1 MAASGARRPLLL
13 LLLAAG
19 LAHGASALFVVKDN
33 NGTACIMANFS
44 ASFWTIYETGQGSKN
59 STIELPPSAEVLN
72 SSSSCGRGNASE
84 SILTVAFGSGYLLTL
99 NFTRNATRY
108 RVQHMRFTYN
118 LSDTQHFLNASA
130 KGGTSVVIPH
140 LERRVED
147 WPFQEPHEGLLGIH
161 SVDSI
166 TDIKA
171 DINKTY
177 RCLSPTKVHMG
188 NVTITLHDVTIQAYL
203 SSSNFSKEETHC
215 TQDGP
220 SPTPVPPSPSPPLVP
235 TNPTV
240 AKYNVT
246 GKNGTCLLASMALQ
260 LNITYLKKD
269 SNTTVTRMFNISPND
284 TFNGTCATSVVALR
298 VGNNSTVLQLKFG
311 MNATSS
317 LFFLQEV
324 QLNMTLPDAKDPSFH
339 ASNSSL
345 RALQATIGNSYKCNT
360 EEHIFVSQAFS
371 LNVFSIQIQAFKVES
386 GRFGSVE
393 ECVQDGN
400 NMLIPIA
407 VGGALAG
414 LVLIVLIA
422 YLIGRKRSHAG
433 YQTI

>member
-1 MAASGARRPLLL
+1 MAAPGARRPLLL
-13 LLLAAG
+13 LLLAG

-44 ASFWTIYETGQGSKN
+44 ASFRTIYETGHGSQN
-59 STIELPPSAEVLN
+59 STIDLPPSAEVLN
-72 SSSSCGRGNASE
+72 SSSSCGRENASE
-84 SILTVAFGSGYLLTL
+84 SSLTVAFGSGYLLTL

-118 LSDTQHFLNASA
+118 LSDTQHFPNASA
-130 KGGTSVVIPH
+130 KDAGQS
-140 LERRVED
+140 LR
-147 WPFQEPHEGLLGIH
+147 IH
-161 SVDSI
+161 SVDST

-177 RCLSPTKVHMG
+177 RCLSATEVHIG
-188 NVTITLHDVTIQAYL
+188 NVTITLRDVTIQAYL
-203 SSSNFSKEETHC
+203 SNSNFSKEETHC

-220 SPTPVPPSPSPPLVP
+220 SPTPVPPSPLPPLVP

-246 GKNGTCLLASMALQ
+246 GENGTCLLASMALQ

-269 SNTTVTRMFNISPND
+269 NNTTVTRAFNISPND
-284 TFNGTCATSVVALR
+284 TFNGTCGISAVTLR
-298 VGNNSTVLQLKFG
+298 VGNNSTLLQLKFG

-317 LFFLQEV
+317 LFFLQDV
-324 QLNMTLPDAKDPSFH
+324 QLNMTLPDAKDSAFY

-360 EEHIFVSQAFS
+360 EEHIFVSQTFS
-371 LNVFSIQIQAFKVES
+371 LNVFSIQVQAFKVES